1 MERFVKPDRKWL
13 IVTGVVLAALVL
25 LGIGLKGCDDAP
37 ASVAS
42 AEEVEEVCEEDFYGC
57 VEYLP
62 DGPIGIGALLWLSAS
77 ADPVGTDSRRGV
89 ELAIDYLDGEFDG
102 VSGTVLGHEARIEAV
117 DDGCDQEQGRRGAEV
132 LVETEG
138 LLAAVGTTCSS
149 SAQNAAA
156 EVFSEKGIM
165 LISPTNTAPELTDP
179 VLREEFYART
189 APNDLIQGTVVG
201 TFGRRLAGGGRAI
214 AITDGTTYTDS
225 LVESFSAGLQSRKTQ
240 RVVVRPDDG
249 PDGIRTA
256 FERAVSRGGDPEV
269 VYFPFTGGLCTATVE
284 ALAGLTDAKL
294 LTSDGCLNAEVLDL
308 ARAGG
313 TEVYVSGPDVLDLET
328 NPFYGSEFLPAYR
341 EQYGEKPTAIFH
353 AHAFDAANL
362 IFDAFRR
369 TALIQEDG
377 SIAVPRTAF
386 REAVFSVT
394 AYDGFSGR
402 LTCTVNGD
410 CQEGSLISIYR
421 SPAWP
426 IEGGTANPKP
436 VYSQAETLAGLTEG
450 QD

>member
-1 MERFVKPDRKWL
+1 MKLSRRWL
-13 IVTGVVLAALVL
+13 IAIGLALVAL
-25 LGIGLKGCDDAP
+25 LILGIGLSSCNDGP

-42 AEEVEEVCEEDFYGC
+42 ADEVQEACEEDFYGC

-77 ADPVGTDSRRGV
+77 ADPVGIDSRRGV
-89 ELAIDYLDGEFDG
+89 ELAIDYLGGEFDG
-102 VSGTVLGHEARIEAV
+102 VPGTVLGHEVRIEAV
-117 DDGCDQEQGRRGAEV
+117 DDGCDQEQGRRGAET
-132 LVETEG
+132 LVQTPG

-149 SAQNAAA
+149 SALNAAA
-156 EVFSEKGIM
+156 EVFSEEGIV

-201 TFGRRLAGGGRAI
+201 KFGKRVAGGGNAVV
-214 AITDGTTYTDS
+214 ITDRTAYTES
-225 LVESFSAGLQSRKTQ
+225 LVEAFSSSFSARKLE
-240 RVVVRPDDG
+240 RVAIRADDG
-249 PDGIRTA
+249 PDQIRTA
-256 FERAVSRGGDPEV
+256 FEKAVSRGGNPKV
-269 VYFPFTGGLCTATVE
+269 VYFPVIGGLCPATVE
-284 ALAGLTDAKL
+284 AIAGLTDARL
-294 LTSDGCLNAEVLDL
+294 LTSDGCLNGEVL
-308 ARAGG
+308 ATANANGV
-313 TEVYVSGPDVLDLET
+313 EVEASGPDVRDLES

-341 EQYGEKPTAIFH
+341 EQFGEKPTSVFH

-386 REAVFSVT
+386 RDAVFSVT

-426 IEGGTANPKP
+426 IEGGTPNPKP
-436 VYSQAETLAGLTEG
+436 VYAEAESLAALNQGE
-450 QD
+450 D